1 MDNNKQRILTIAAG
15 VIGLIGVFFMAI
27 ESGAS
32 QGIVSWFVSFAVALL
47 VIVTIITILLSVFN
61 LVKNPQNLKKT
72 LIGLGILVAIL
83 AITHFTA
90 SDDLA
95 TGALGEVIEIK
106 DTSGK
111 ILTGDEAKSVTK
123 WVAGL
128 ITFTGIL
135 GAAGLGVI
143 GFGMIKNLSK

>member
-1 MDNNKQRILTIAAG
+1 VLL
-15 VIGLIGVFFMAI
+15 VLLEFSSWAI